1 MHVLEYYFLSVHQG
15 THYLYVQT
23 PVFSFQWPYEHLKC
37 WHPQSW
43 FKRLK
48 LSARS
53 KNLIPSGEYFA
64 TSSDHSNLHF
74 LGLCWRL
81 LKSGT
86 LLLLLGIIFSTASFL
101 FFLAPLPFFFCGWVF
116 CFGFCFGVF
125 GVFFVDWLVW
135 AWVFFFVWLCVSF
148 CFVLFSVAETWRF
161 CWTLALQGWDPA
173 GAGATVR
180 FFLGQQWLKLCT
192 EMLINRETSS
202 WLFSLTSKKCS
213 TSFT

>member
-1 MHVLEYYFLSVHQG
+1 MHVLEYYFLSVHQS

-53 KNLIPSGEYFA
+53 KNLIPSGKYFA

-135 AWVFFFVWLCVSF
+135 AWVFFCLALCFFLF
-148 CFVLFSVAETWRF
+148 CFVFCCWDLKVLLNPCAAGVGSCRGRGDSAFLLRPAVAQTMH
-161 CWTLALQGWDPA
+161 GD
-173 GAGATVR
+173 V
-180 FFLGQQWLKLCT
+180 
-192 EMLINRETSS
+192 N
-202 WLFSLTSKKCS
+202 
-213 TSFT
+213 